1 MEFEHSDEIK
11 MLRQTVR
18 DFVNKEIRP
27 IAREID
33 EEERVPLEVVK
44 KAGELGLL
52 GVPFPEMDGGLG
64 LGITGYCV
72 LMEELNR
79 VCASTATIIGA
90 HTQLAAA
97 SIWIGGTEAQKD
109 KYLKGMMAGRLI
121 GAWALTEPNAG
132 SDAAHI
138 STTAELRGDEWVIN
152 GQKMWITNG
161 SFADV
166 VVVHALTDKTKG
178 ARGGITAFIVE
189 KDFPGFHVGK
199 IEDKMGLKASHT
211 ASLYFEDM
219 RVPAENVLGGAHGV
233 GHGFPIAMMTLDIGR
248 VGLGAGAIGSAKEAF
263 ELSRKYAIE
272 RHQFGRPIAE
282 FQAIQFKLADMAV
295 KIYTMEQ
302 IVYDCARRVDAG
314 KKSTIESS
322 ICKLYCTEMASQV
335 IDEAIQIHGGMGFS
349 RELPLERMYRDARV
363 TRIFEGTNEIQKSV
377 IASELLKQVGYRIH
391 RHEGIY
397 TSPKK
402 NPE

>member
-1 MEFEHSDEIK
+1 MEYEHTDEIK

-18 DFVNKEIRP
+18 EFVDKEIRP

-33 EEERVPLEVVK
+33 EEERVPFEVIK

-52 GVPFPEMDGGLG
+52 GVPFPEQYGGLDM
-64 LGITGYCV
+64 GITGYCV

-90 HTQLAAA
+90 HAQLASM
-97 SIWIGGTEAQKD
+97 SIFIGGTPAQKEH
-109 KYLKGMMAGRLI
+109 YLKAMNEGRMI

-132 SDAAHI
+132 SDAAHLE
-138 STTAELRGDEWVIN
+138 TTAEHQGDEWVIN

-166 VVVHALTDKTKG
+166 IIVHAVTDPNKG

-189 KDFPGFHVGK
+189 KGTPGFRVGK
-199 IEDKMGLKASHT
+199 VEHKMGLKASHT
-211 ASLYFEDM
+211 ASLFFEDC
-219 RVPAENVLGGAHGV
+219 RIPADNVIGGAHGV
-233 GHGFPIAMMTLDIGR
+233 GHGFPIAMKTLDIGR
-248 VGLGAGAIGSAKEAF
+248 VGLGGSSVGAAKEAF
-263 ELSRKYAIE
+263 EISRKYAIE
-272 RHQFGRPIAE
+272 RHQFGRAIAD
-282 FQAIQFKLADMAV
+282 FQAIQFKLAEMAV

-302 IVYDCARRVDAG
+302 IVYDCAKRVDNHKHA
-314 KKSTIESS
+314 TLESS
-322 ICKLYCTEMASQV
+322 IVKLYCTEMASQV

-363 TRIFEGTNEIQKSV
+363 TRIFEGTNEIQKNV
-377 IASELLKQVGYRIH
+377 IARELLKEVGH
-391 RHEGIY
+391 
-397 TSPKK
+397 KMK
-402 NPE
+402 M

>member
-1 MEFEHSDEIK
+1 MIEYEHSDEIK

-18 DFVNKEIRP
+18 EFVNKEIRP

-33 EEERVPLEVVK
+33 EEERVPLEVIK

-52 GVPFPEMDGGLG
+52 AVPFPEKYGGLD

-72 LMEELNR
+72 LMEELQR
-79 VCASTATIIGA
+79 GDASIATIIGA
-90 HTQLAAA
+90 HTQLCAM
-97 SIWIGGTEAQKD
+97 SIHLGGNEAQKD
-109 KYLKGMMAGRLI
+109 KYLRGLNQGRLI

-138 STTAELRGDEWVIN
+138 STTAELHGDEWVIN

-166 VVVHALTDKTKG
+166 IVVHAVTDKTRG

-189 KDFPGFHVGK
+189 KDFPGFNVGK
-199 IEDKMGLKASHT
+199 IEDKMGLRASHT

-219 RVPAENVLGGAHGV
+219 RVPAENVLGGV
-233 GHGFPIAMMTLDIGR
+233 GHGFPLAMKTLDIGR
-248 VGLGAGAIGSAKEAF
+248 CGLGGGAVGGAKEAF
-263 ELSRKYAIE
+263 ELSRRYAIT

-282 FQAIQFKLADMAV
+282 FQAIQFKLAEMAV

-302 IVYDCARRVDAG
+302 IVYDTARKVDAG
-314 KKSTIESS
+314 KNATLESS
-322 ICKLYCTEMASQV
+322 IVKLYCSEMASEV

-377 IASELLKQVGYRIH
+377 IATELLKQVGYRIH
-391 RHEGIY
+391 RHEGVY
-397 TSPKK
+397 PTAKHAPHS
-402 NPE
+402 